1 MDIDANALLASF
13 VPSSIGLV
21 MFMYGKRQS
30 RAPHMLVGIVMMAYP
45 YFVPNIPLM
54 FGIALVLS
62 GGLWLGVRRGL

>member
-1 MDIDANALLASF
+1 MDFDANTLIASI